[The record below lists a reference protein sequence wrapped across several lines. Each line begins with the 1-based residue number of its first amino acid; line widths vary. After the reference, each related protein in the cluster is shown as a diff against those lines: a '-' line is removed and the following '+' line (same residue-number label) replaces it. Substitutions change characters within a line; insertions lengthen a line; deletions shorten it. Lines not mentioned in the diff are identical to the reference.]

1 MKKILIFISLSLF
14 YFSNA
19 FAITLLDA
27 LNQTYKNNIQ
37 LNAEREN
44 IKVSKEDIKISEA
57 DYKPS
62 LTLSG
67 SKSLV
72 RYVTAPELLR
82 ALLRINTVA
91 TVIVAG

>member
-1 MKKILIFISLSLF
+1 MKKILILISLSLF
-14 YFSNA
+14 YFSTA

-67 SKSLV
+67 SKSLENTNTLKNQNEKNI
-72 RYVTAPELLR
+72 YNSNH
-82 ALLRINTVA
+82 IN
-91 TVIVAG
+91 ILF